1 MSTVRPM
8 TALDLFKFN
17 PCNLDHL
24 TETYNVGFYLEYFS
38 KWPHLCKVIERH
50 DGQIEA
56 YSSSPSQTY
65 ARYPYCNFTMSIKL
79 TSSFFSAT
87 TVLAKTES
95 SPNPAPVS
103 PYAPGTS
110 SDPNYLPWHGHITA
124 LTVSPLARRLG
135 HASNLTT
142 ALERVCDAV
151 DTWFVDLFVREE
163 NSDAQKMYRKL
174 GYSVW
179 RRVVGYYNDDADAF
193 DMRKPLSR
201 DKGRETVREGG
212 EDIRVDPS
220 KVW

>member
-56 YSSSPSQTY
+56 YS
-65 ARYPYCNFTMSIKL
+65 A
-79 TSSFFSAT
+79 SFFVLGSIANFA

-95 SPNPAPVS
+95 SPTNRPPPVTPYSPSTNP
-103 PYAPGTS
+103 
-110 SDPNYLPWHGHITA
+110 DPNYLPWHGHITA

-135 HASNLTT
+135 HASSLTT
-142 ALERVCDAV
+142 ALERVCESVDA
-151 DTWFVDLFVREE
+151 WFVDLFVREE
-163 NSDAQKMYRKL
+163 NIQAQKMYRKL

-179 RRVVGYYNDDADAF
+179 RRVVGYYNDDMDAF

-201 DKGRETVREGG
+201 DKERGTVRGGG
-212 EDIRVDPS
+212 EDIRVDPGE
-220 KVW
+220 VW